1 MKDKA
6 RVIGAYTPDGHVARF
21 PLLPKELSIAMQ
33 EIYQTDNILTPFF
46 SPVFKW
52 SKWTSEGPPNIDTK
66 EKTIIK

>member
-21 PLLPKELSIAMQ
+21 PLLPKELSIEMQ

-52 SKWTSEGPPNIDTK
+52 SKY
-66 EKTIIK
+66 